1 MWTQLRQQLF
11 FENGSYGKLADLG
24 AYYYSGSDGSKTAI
38 SAGTLASGV
47 QIVESYGSSYKVV
60 VFRRSLPVAKFK
72 RYVAVVQATG
82 SVYKNLYMCIGTSM
96 RGGTYRS
103 GSVNGSSGAKT
114 TLTIT
119 LPSGIDTSKKW
130 GLNFSCILGK
140 SCTSNIKLISLYA
153 YAS

>member
-1 MWTQLRQQLF
+1 MTGNIVINAIPSKYVDSTAAAAF

-38 SAGTLASGV
+38 STGTLASGV

-82 SVYKNLYMCIGTSM
+82 SVYKNLYMCIGTS
-96 RGGTYRS
+96 
-103 GSVNGSSGAKT
+103 
-114 TLTIT
+114 
-119 LPSGIDTSKKW
+119 
-130 GLNFSCILGK
+130 
-140 SCTSNIKLISLYA
+140 NIKLISLYA